1 MQNQK
6 QHFQLDENVTYLNG
20 AYMSPMLKSVE
31 KAGISGMVRKRN
43 PFTVTPN
50 DFFTEIAVLQQAFAQ
65 LINVK
70 ESKRVVVLPST
81 SYGLATVANNIRLS
95 KGQKIIVV
103 DEQFPSNYYTWEKL
117 ARKNDGQIIT
127 IKPPES
133 LENRGQIWNE
143 RILEAID
150 AQTKVVAIPNVHWAD
165 GTKFDLVAIRKRT
178 QEVGALLIID
188 GTQSVGA
195 LPFDVAEI
203 KPDALICAGY
213 KWLLGPYSMALGYF
227 SETFDNGEPI
237 EESWM
242 NRFESENFA
251 NLVNY
256 QSDYQPLAQR
266 YQVGQASNF
275 IGVPMMI
282 EAVKMLNHW
291 GVESIQNYCYEITK
305 EATATLKNKGFWIED
320 LAFRGSH
327 LFGIR
332 LPKNMEMQTVKV
344 QLEAAKIMV
353 SIRGNAIRISPN
365 VYNDVED
372 LNQLIAVLNCEL

>member
-6 QHFQLDENVTYLNG
+6 HHFQLEENVTYLNG
-20 AYMSPMLKSVE
+20 AYMSPMLKLVE
-31 KAGISGMVRKRN
+31 NAGIAGMARKRN

-50 DFFTEIAVLQQAFAQ
+50 DFFTEIDILQREFAELLQ
-65 LINVK
+65 VK
-70 ESKRVVVLPST
+70 ESKRIVVLPST
-81 SYGLATVANNIRLS
+81 SYGLATVANNVKLS
-95 KGQKIIVV
+95 KGQKILIV
-103 DEQFPSNYYTWEKL
+103 DEQFPSNYYTWKKL
-117 ARKNDGQIIT
+117 AQKNGGEVVIV
-127 IKPPES
+127 KSPES
-133 LENRGQIWNE
+133 LENRGKVWNQ
-143 RILEAID
+143 RILEAINTE
-150 AQTKVVAIPNVHWAD
+150 TKVVALGNVHWAD

-178 QEVGALLIID
+178 REVGALLIID

-195 LPFDVAEI
+195 MPFKVQDIE
-203 KPDALICAGY
+203 PDALICAGY

-227 SETFDNGEPI
+227 GETFDGGEPI

-291 GVESIQNYCYEITK
+291 GVDNIQNYCYKITK
-305 EATATLKNKGFWIED
+305 NATEALKNKGFWVED
-320 LAFRGSH
+320 LEFRGSH
-327 LFGIR
+327 LLGIR
-332 LPKNMEMQTVKV
+332 LPKTLEMETVKAK
-344 QLEAAKIMV
+344 LAEAKIMV
-353 SIRGNAIRISPN
+353 SIRGNAIRVSPN
-365 VYNDVED
+365 VYNDEAD
-372 LNQLIAVLNCEL
+372 LEKLVAVLS